1 MNRFQ
6 KLSITA
12 TVFTVLL
19 IVIGAL
25 VRVTGSGLGCPDW
38 PRCFGSF
45 IPPMRATALIEYSH
59 RLTAS
64 IVGGLI
70 LAVAVWAWLK
80 FRAVKGVF
88 WPALACLI
96 TVLVQGWL
104 GRQVVLGELPRN
116 LVAVHFALSLT
127 VLGLITMVTANS
139 FSPRGGRFTLMSFH
153 AALASLAVL
162 VTGVLGAFVSQYEAS
177 LVFSDWPLMDGSLLP
192 PGGGLKLL
200 HYGHRIAAVVLG
212 VMLGHFALRV
222 TRLSDFGGFA
232 ASGASESVPPGAA
245 TPPRHGLLLK
255 LAHIAL
261 AIWIVQVALGALNVL
276 FELPPWS
283 VVLHL
288 GLGALLWSVMVM
300 AAVVSYRMSGARDP
314 HDLPDS
320 RDEPAT
326 PAVSRAK
333 AYFMLTKPRIIELL
347 LITTVPAMI
356 VAADGWPPLWLIA
369 ATLAGGSLAAG
380 SANAINCYFDRD
392 IDAKMERTALRPLP
406 QHQVESGNALAF
418 GVVLGIVG
426 FVWLAVIVNLAAALY
441 ATSAI
446 AFYVFIYTLWLKRTT
461 PSNIVIGGA
470 AGAVP
475 VLVGFAA
482 VGGRVGPAAWV
493 MFAIIFYW
501 TPPHFWALA
510 LKYSEDYRS
519 AGVPM
524 LPVARGVN
532 QTTRQIL
539 VYSVALLAVT
549 LALYPAARLGD
560 MYLYSAAVL
569 GVAFIVCAARLKS
582 VPSDKRAMSLFRFSI
597 TYLVLLFV
605 AIAADRLIGWRPMLD
620 LYNAVGVAAA
630 AIFVA
635 ASVLMLAQTGSGV
648 GAGDGDG
655 SPSRRTRAME
665 FAWTLAP
672 IVLMFVLLG
681 SFVPGDRRSD
691 AFATT
696 PVLVEGTT
704 VPAGE
709 MRTLDGRSI
718 SFDRYR
724 GRPILVNFW
733 ASWCGPCVREFP
745 RIEAARRAQPDLV
758 VIDILFRDAAGP
770 ARAFMKLQGATWPSV
785 DDSSGQVARMFSV
798 SQPPG
803 IPQSFFIDRRGVL
816 RSRAFGL
823 MSQDLLDSKIAQ
835 ISAN

>member
-6 KLSITA
+6 KLSIVT

-64 IVGGLI
+64 IVGGLV

-88 WPALACLI
+88 WPALTCLI
-96 TVLVQGWL
+96 AILVQGWL

-116 LVAVHFALSLT
+116 LVALHFALSLT

-139 FSPRGGRFTLMSFH
+139 FFPRGGRLSLMSFH
-153 AALASLAVL
+153 GALACVIVFA
-162 VTGVLGAFVSQYEAS
+162 TGVLGAFVSQYEAS
-177 LVFSDWPLMDGSLLP
+177 LVFSDWPLMDGSLVP
-192 PGGGLKLL
+192 PEQGLNLL
-200 HYGHRIAAVVLG
+200 HYSHRISAVLLG
-212 VMLGHFALRV
+212 ITLGHFALRV
-222 TRLSDFGGFA
+222 TRLK
-232 ASGASESVPPGAA
+232 
-245 TPPRHGLLLK
+245 PRHSLLLK
-255 LAHIAL
+255 LAHSAF
-261 AIWIVQVALGALNVL
+261 AIWIVQVVLGALNVL
-276 FELPPWS
+276 LELPPWS

-288 GLGALLWSVMVM
+288 GLGAVIWSLLVV
-300 AAVVSYRMSGARDP
+300 ATAVSYRISGAS
-314 HDLPDS
+314 DS
-320 RDEPAT
+320 RDVPDSQDAVAT
-326 PAVSRAK
+326 PPILPPVSRVK

-356 VAADGWPPLWLIA
+356 VAANGWPPLWLIA
-369 ATLAGGSLAAG
+369 ATLVGGSLAAG

-392 IDAKMERTALRPLP
+392 IDAKMERTTLRPLP
-406 QHQVESGNALAF
+406 QQQVEPRRALVF

-426 FVWLAVIVNLAAALY
+426 FGWLALIVSPAAALY

-446 AFYVFIYTLWLKRTT
+446 VFYVFVYTLWLKRTT

-493 MFAIIFYW
+493 MFAIIFFW

-510 LKYSEDYRS
+510 LKYSEDYRA

-539 VYSVALLAVT
+539 VYSIALVAVT
-549 LALYPAARLGD
+549 LALYPGARLGD
-560 MYLYSAAVL
+560 LYFYTATVL
-569 GVAFIVCAARLKS
+569 GVAFIVYAARLKS
-582 VPSDKRAMSLFRFSI
+582 APSDRRAMGLFRFSI

-605 AIAADRLIGWRPMLD
+605 AIAADRLIGWRPMFD

-630 AIFVA
+630 AIFGA
-635 ASVLMLAQTGSGV
+635 ASVLMLAPARPGV
-648 GAGDGDG
+648 GTDAGVVTDEEGK
-655 SPSRRTRAME
+655 SQSRRTRAME
-665 FAWTLAP
+665 FAWTLIP
-672 IVLMFVLLG
+672 IVLTFVLLG
-681 SFVPGDRRSD
+681 SLVPWDRRSD

-696 PVLVEGTT
+696 PVLVEGAS
-704 VPAGE
+704 VPAGA
-709 MRTLDGRSI
+709 MRTLDGGTI
-718 SFDRYR
+718 SFDRYL

-733 ASWCGPCVREFP
+733 ASWCGPCVKEFP
-745 RIEAARRAQPDLV
+745 RLEAARRTHPDLV
-758 VIDILFRDAAGP
+758 VIGILFEDVVGP
-770 ARAFMKLQGATWPSV
+770 ARAFMKSKGANWPSV
-785 DDSSGQVARMFSV
+785 DDSSGRVARMFSV
-798 SQPPG
+798 SRPPG
-803 IPQSFFIDRRGVL
+803 IPQTFFIDRRGVL

-823 MSQDLLDSKIAQ
+823 MSQELLVSKIAL